1 MQWLELSVQADQEA
15 VESIS
20 ELFASAGYNGGVA
33 IDQPFIG
40 SPDGPEYVADTTKPV
55 TIRTYI
61 ILDAQAEEVRARLE
75 QGLWALG
82 LMRQIGSLQTRPLA
96 EEDWANAW
104 KAYYP
109 IRRIGQRWV
118 IVPSWLEYD
127 PEPHDLVLRLD
138 PGMAFGTGL
147 HPTTQLC
154 LRLLE
159 RYGAAGQY
167 ALDLGC
173 GSGILAIA
181 LAKMGLQAV
190 LAVDNDPVAV
200 EATRENVV
208 RNDVP
213 MVRVVE
219 GSLGSGG
226 ELPHWLG
233 SDWGTQQRAAHDG
246 GQAVTLRPVEE
257 FDLIA
262 ANILANV
269 HILLAVELERALRP
283 GGFLVTSGIIA
294 DRAAEVERAF
304 AEAGLREVER
314 LEEGDWVAMVHRK
327 ADRTDHD
334 TPDPSSPVRNG

>member
-15 VESIS
+15 VESVS
-20 ELFASAGYNGGVA
+20 ELFAAVGYNGGVA
-33 IDQPFIG
+33 VEQPFVG
-40 SPDGPEYVADTTKPV
+40 SSDGPEYEVDASKPV

-61 ILDAQAEEVRARLE
+61 VLDEHAEAVRVRLE
-75 QGLWALG
+75 QSLWALG
-82 LMRQIGSLQTRPLA
+82 MLRRIGPLETRQLA

-109 IRRIGQRWV
+109 IRRIGERWV

-127 PEPHDLVLRLD
+127 PSPCDLVLLLD

-159 RYGAAGQY
+159 RYAQAGQH

-173 GSGILAIA
+173 GSGILAIG
-181 LAKMGLQAV
+181 LAKLGTAEV

-200 EATRENVV
+200 EATLENAG
-208 RNDVP
+208 RNHVAN
-213 MVRVVE
+213 VRVLE
-219 GSLGSGG
+219 GSLGGG
-226 ELPHWLG
+226 ADLPHWLG
-233 SDWGTQQRAAHDG
+233 NDWGTAQRATHQSTGPVA
-246 GQAVTLRPVEE
+246 LRPVEE

-269 HILLAVELERALRP
+269 HVLLAADLARALRP
-283 GGFLVTSGIIA
+283 KGLLITSGIIA
-294 DRAAEVERAF
+294 DRAADVERAF
-304 AEAGLREVER
+304 DEMGLILVDR
-314 LEEGDWVAMVHRK
+314 LAEGDWAALVHRK
-327 ADRTDHD
+327 PGPGLR
-334 TPDPSSPVRNG
+334 PSASNP